1 MYRMRNEYGEH
12 FVTCGE
18 MKLLERRG
26 DEAGLSY
33 YQMMENAGT
42 QAAKMIR
49 AYCEMAGVK
58 PDEGEDLGKAAAAA
72 PLEYRAE
79 VADRHKGTGF
89 YDTPEAIEKPLRVM
103 IFCGSGNNGGDG
115 FVVARLLVNA
125 GFQVTVVLVSGDPK
139 TQDARTNFQLLSDLP
154 VSIITMDGV
163 EEDAL
168 EQGDMPDVLVDAM
181 FGTGFHGIMRGNG
194 LKAAEYINTCHE
206 KHGKKVFALDIPSG
220 LGGDQLKKKKIPCEI
235 RKADY
240 TITFHA
246 RKPVHMRRFAARYC
260 GEILVADIGIDEEK
274 LMTVEI

>member
-49 AYCEMAGVK
+49 AYCEMTGVK

-72 PLEYRAE
+72 PLEYRAA

-89 YDTPEAIEKPLRVM
+89 YDTPETVEKPLRVM

-115 FVVARLLVNA
+115 FVVARLLANA

-139 TQDARTNFQLLSDLP
+139 TQDAGTNFQLLSDLP
-154 VSIITMDGV
+154 VSIITMDGMK
-163 EEDAL
+163 EDAL

-181 FGTGFHGIMRGNG
+181 FGTGFHGIMRGNA

-235 RKADY
+235 IKADY

>member
-49 AYCEMAGVK
+49 AYCEMTGVK

-72 PLEYRAE
+72 PLEYRAA

-89 YDTPEAIEKPLRVM
+89 YDTPEAVEKPLRVM

-115 FVVARLLVNA
+115 FVVARLLANA

-139 TQDARTNFQLLSDLP
+139 TQDAGTNFQLLSDLP
-154 VSIITMDGV
+154 VSIITMDGM

-181 FGTGFHGIMRGNG
+181 FGTGFHGVMRGNG
-194 LKAAEYINTCHE
+194 LKAAEYINNCHE

-235 RKADY
+235 IKADY

>member
-206 KHGKKVFALDIPSG
+206 KRGKKVFALDIPSG

-235 RKADY
+235 IKADY

-246 RKPVHMRRFAARYC
+246 RNPVHMRRFAARYC

>member
-49 AYCEMAGVK
+49 AYCEMTGVK

-89 YDTPEAIEKPLRVM
+89 YDIPEAVEKPLRVM

-115 FVVARLLVNA
+115 FVVARLLANA

-139 TQDARTNFQLLSDLP
+139 TQDAGTNFQLLSDLP
-154 VSIITMDGV
+154 VSIIRMDGM

-181 FGTGFHGIMRGNG
+181 FGTGFHGVMRGNG
-194 LKAAEYINTCHE
+194 LKAAEYINNCHE

-235 RKADY
+235 IKADY

>member
-49 AYCEMAGVK
+49 AYCEMTGVK

-89 YDTPEAIEKPLRVM
+89 YDTPEAVEKPLRVM

-115 FVVARLLVNA
+115 FVVARLLANA

-139 TQDARTNFQLLSDLP
+139 TQDAGTNFQLLSDLP
-154 VSIITMDGV
+154 VSVITMDGM

-168 EQGDMPDVLVDAM
+168 EQADMPDVLVDAM
-181 FGTGFHGIMRGNG
+181 FGTGFHGVLRGNG

-235 RKADY
+235 IKADY

>member
-42 QAAKMIR
+42 QAAKMIQ
-49 AYCEMAGVK
+49 AYCEMTGVK

-89 YDTPEAIEKPLRVM
+89 YDIPEAIEKPLRVM

-115 FVVARLLVNA
+115 FVVARLLANA

-154 VSIITMDGV
+154 VSIITMDGM

-194 LKAAEYINTCHE
+194 LKAAEYINNCHE

-220 LGGDQLKKKKIPCEI
+220 LGGGQLKKKKIPCEI
-235 RKADY
+235 IKADY

>member
-49 AYCEMAGVK
+49 TYCEMAGVK

-154 VSIITMDGV
+154 VSVIRMDGM

-181 FGTGFHGIMRGNG
+181 FGTGFHGVMRGNG
-194 LKAAEYINTCHE
+194 LKAAEYINNCHE
-206 KHGKKVFALDIPSG
+206 MHGKKVFALDIPSG

-235 RKADY
+235 IKADY

>member
-58 PDEGEDLGKAAAAA
+58 QDEGEDLGKAAAAA

-89 YDTPEAIEKPLRVM
+89 YDIPEAIEKPLRVM

-115 FVVARLLVNA
+115 FVVARLLANA

-154 VSIITMDGV
+154 VSIITMDGM

-194 LKAAEYINTCHE
+194 LKAAEYINNCHE

-235 RKADY
+235 IKADY

>member
-49 AYCEMAGVK
+49 AYCEMTGVK
-58 PDEGEDLGKAAAAA
+58 PDEAEDLGKAAAAA

-79 VADRHKGTGF
+79 VADRHKGTEF
-89 YDTPEAIEKPLRVM
+89 YDTPKAVEKPLRVM

-115 FVVARLLVNA
+115 FVVARLLANA

-139 TQDARTNFQLLSDLP
+139 TQDAGTNFQLLADLP
-154 VSIITMDGV
+154 VSIITMDGM
-163 EEDAL
+163 EEDTL

-181 FGTGFHGIMRGNG
+181 FGTGFHGVLRGNG

-235 RKADY
+235 IKADY

>member
-49 AYCEMAGVK
+49 AYCEMIGVK

-72 PLEYRAE
+72 PLEYRAA

-89 YDTPEAIEKPLRVM
+89 YDTPEAVEKPLRVM

-115 FVVARLLVNA
+115 FVVARLLANA
-125 GFQVTVVLVSGDPK
+125 GFKVTVVLVSGDPK
-139 TQDARTNFQLLSDLP
+139 TQDAGTNFQLLSDLP
-154 VSIITMDGV
+154 VSIITMDGMK
-163 EEDAL
+163 EDAL

-181 FGTGFHGIMRGNG
+181 FGTGFHGIMRGNA

-235 RKADY
+235 IKADY

>member
-49 AYCEMAGVK
+49 AYCEMTGVK

-72 PLEYRAE
+72 PLEYRAA

-89 YDTPEAIEKPLRVM
+89 YDTPETVEKPLRVM

-115 FVVARLLVNA
+115 FVVARLLANA

-139 TQDARTNFQLLSDLP
+139 TQDAGTNFQLLSDLP
-154 VSIITMDGV
+154 VSIITMDGA
-163 EEDAL
+163 EEDTL

-181 FGTGFHGIMRGNG
+181 FGTGFHGVLRGNG
-194 LKAAEYINTCHE
+194 LKAAEYINICHE

-235 RKADY
+235 IKADY

>member
-49 AYCEMAGVK
+49 AYCEMTGVK

-89 YDTPEAIEKPLRVM
+89 YDTPEAVEKPLRVM

-115 FVVARLLVNA
+115 FVVARLLANA

-139 TQDARTNFQLLSDLP
+139 TQDAGTNFQLLSDLP
-154 VSIITMDGV
+154 VSIITMDGM
-163 EEDAL
+163 EEDVL

-181 FGTGFHGIMRGNG
+181 FGTGFHGIMRGNA

-235 RKADY
+235 IKADY

>member
-49 AYCEMAGVK
+49 AYCEMTGVK
-58 PDEGEDLGKAAAAA
+58 PDEGEDLGKAAVAA

-89 YDTPEAIEKPLRVM
+89 YDTPEAVEKPLRVM

-115 FVVARLLVNA
+115 FVVARLLANA

-139 TQDARTNFQLLSDLP
+139 TQDAGTNFQLLSDLP
-154 VSIITMDGV
+154 VSIITMDGM

-194 LKAAEYINTCHE
+194 LKAAEYINNCHE
-206 KHGKKVFALDIPSG
+206 NHGKKVFALDIPSG

-235 RKADY
+235 IKADY

>member
-49 AYCEMAGVK
+49 AYCEMTGVK

-89 YDTPEAIEKPLRVM
+89 YDTPEAVEKPLRVM

-115 FVVARLLVNA
+115 FVVARLLANA

-139 TQDARTNFQLLSDLP
+139 TQDAGTNFQLLSDLP
-154 VSIITMDGV
+154 VSIITMDGM

-181 FGTGFHGIMRGNG
+181 FGTGFHGVLRGNG
-194 LKAAEYINTCHE
+194 LKAAEYINNCHE

-235 RKADY
+235 IKADY

>member
-49 AYCEMAGVK
+49 AYCEMTGVK

-89 YDTPEAIEKPLRVM
+89 YDTPEAVEKPLRVM

-154 VSIITMDGV
+154 VSIITMDGM

-194 LKAAEYINTCHE
+194 LKAAEYINACHE

-235 RKADY
+235 IKADY

>member
-49 AYCEMAGVK
+49 AYCEMTGVK

-89 YDTPEAIEKPLRVM
+89 YDTPEAVEKPLRVM

-115 FVVARLLVNA
+115 FVVARLLANA

-139 TQDARTNFQLLSDLP
+139 TQDAGTNFQLLSDLP
-154 VSIITMDGV
+154 VSIITMDGMK
-163 EEDAL
+163 EDAL

-181 FGTGFHGIMRGNG
+181 FGTGFHGSMRGNA

-235 RKADY
+235 IKADY

>member
-49 AYCEMAGVK
+49 AYCEMTGVK

-89 YDTPEAIEKPLRVM
+89 YDTPEAVEKPLRVM

-115 FVVARLLVNA
+115 FVVARLLANA

-139 TQDARTNFQLLSDLP
+139 TQDAGTNFQLLSDLP
-154 VSIITMDGV
+154 VSIITMDGMK
-163 EEDAL
+163 EDAL

-194 LKAAEYINTCHE
+194 LKAAEYINNCHE

-235 RKADY
+235 IKADY

>member
-49 AYCEMAGVK
+49 AYCEMTGVK

-89 YDTPEAIEKPLRVM
+89 YDTPEAVEKPLHVM

-115 FVVARLLVNA
+115 FVVARLLANA

-154 VSIITMDGV
+154 VSIITMDGM

-181 FGTGFHGIMRGNG
+181 FGTGFHGVLRGNG

-235 RKADY
+235 IKADY

-246 RKPVHMRRFAARYC
+246 RKPVHMRQFAARYC

>member
-49 AYCEMAGVK
+49 AYCEMTGVK

-89 YDTPEAIEKPLRVM
+89 YDTPEAVEKPLRVM

-115 FVVARLLVNA
+115 FVVARLLANA

-154 VSIITMDGV
+154 VSIITMDGI

-194 LKAAEYINTCHE
+194 LKAAEYINACHE

-235 RKADY
+235 IKADY

>member
-49 AYCEMAGVK
+49 AYCEMTGVK
-58 PDEGEDLGKAAAAA
+58 PDEAEDLGKAAAAA

-89 YDTPEAIEKPLRVM
+89 YDTPKAVEKPLHVM

-115 FVVARLLVNA
+115 FVVARLLANA
-125 GFQVTVVLVSGDPK
+125 RFQVTVVLVSGDPK

-154 VSIITMDGV
+154 VSIITMDGM
-163 EEDAL
+163 EEDTL

-181 FGTGFHGIMRGNG
+181 FGTGFHGIMRGNA

-235 RKADY
+235 IKADY

-246 RKPVHMRRFAARYC
+246 RKPVHMRRFASRYC

>member
-49 AYCEMAGVK
+49 AYCEMTGVK

-79 VADRHKGTGF
+79 VADRHKGTEF
-89 YDTPEAIEKPLRVM
+89 YDIPKSAETPLRVM
-103 IFCGSGNNGGDG
+103 IFCGSGTNGGDG
-115 FVVARLLVNA
+115 FVVARLLANA

-139 TQDARTNFQLLSDLP
+139 TQDARTNFQLLADLP
-154 VSIITMDGV
+154 VPIITMDGM
-163 EEDAL
+163 EEGAL

-181 FGTGFHGIMRGNG
+181 FGTGFHGVMRGNA
-194 LKAAEYINTCHE
+194 LKAAQYINTCHE

-235 RKADY
+235 IKADY

-246 RKPVHMRRFAARYC
+246 RKPFHMRRFAARYC

>member
-49 AYCEMAGVK
+49 AYCEMTGVK

-89 YDTPEAIEKPLRVM
+89 YDTPEAVEKPLRVM

-115 FVVARLLVNA
+115 FVVARLLANA
-125 GFQVTVVLVSGDPK
+125 GFQVTVVLVSGVPK
-139 TQDARTNFQLLSDLP
+139 TQDAGTNFQLLSDLP
-154 VSIITMDGV
+154 VSIITMDGM
-163 EEDAL
+163 EEDTL
-168 EQGDMPDVLVDAM
+168 EQGNMPDVLVDAM
-181 FGTGFHGIMRGNG
+181 FGTGFHGVLRGNG

-235 RKADY
+235 IKADY

>member
-49 AYCEMAGVK
+49 AYCEMTGVK

-89 YDTPEAIEKPLRVM
+89 YDTPETVEKPLRVM

-115 FVVARLLVNA
+115 FVVARLLANA
-125 GFQVTVVLVSGDPK
+125 GFQVTVVLVSGNPK
-139 TQDARTNFQLLSDLP
+139 TQDAGTNFQLLSDLP
-154 VSIITMDGV
+154 VSIITMDGM

-181 FGTGFHGIMRGNG
+181 FGTGFHGVLRGNG
-194 LKAAEYINTCHE
+194 LKAAEYINNCHE

-235 RKADY
+235 IKADY

>member
-1 MYRMRNEYGEH
+1 MYRMRNEYGDH

-49 AYCEMAGVK
+49 AYCEMTGVK

-89 YDTPEAIEKPLRVM
+89 YDTPEAVEKPLRVM

-115 FVVARLLVNA
+115 FVVARLLANA

-139 TQDARTNFQLLSDLP
+139 TQDAGTNFQLLSDLP
-154 VSIITMDGV
+154 VSIITMDGA
-163 EEDAL
+163 EEDTL
-168 EQGDMPDVLVDAM
+168 EQGNMPDVLVDAM

-235 RKADY
+235 IKADY

>member
-49 AYCEMAGVK
+49 AYCEMTGVK

-89 YDTPEAIEKPLRVM
+89 YDTPEAVEKPLRVM
-103 IFCGSGNNGGDG
+103 VFCGSGNNGGDG
-115 FVVARLLVNA
+115 FVVARLLANA

-139 TQDARTNFQLLSDLP
+139 TQDAGTNFQLLSDLP
-154 VSIITMDGV
+154 VSIITMDGM

-181 FGTGFHGIMRGNG
+181 FGTGFHGVMRGNG
-194 LKAAEYINTCHE
+194 LKAAEYINNCHE

-235 RKADY
+235 IKADY

>member
-49 AYCEMAGVK
+49 AYCEMTGVK

-115 FVVARLLVNA
+115 IVVARLLANA

-154 VSIITMDGV
+154 VSIITMDGM

-194 LKAAEYINTCHE
+194 LKAAEYINSCHE

-235 RKADY
+235 IKADY

>member
-49 AYCEMAGVK
+49 AYCEMTGVK

-72 PLEYRAE
+72 PLEYRAA

-89 YDTPEAIEKPLRVM
+89 YDTPEAVEKPLRVM

-115 FVVARLLVNA
+115 FVVARLLANA
-125 GFQVTVVLVSGDPK
+125 GFKVTVVLVCGDPK
-139 TQDARTNFQLLSDLP
+139 TQDAGTNFQLLSDLP
-154 VSIITMDGV
+154 VSIITMDGMK
-163 EEDAL
+163 EDAL
-168 EQGDMPDVLVDAM
+168 EQGAMPDVLVDAM
-181 FGTGFHGIMRGNG
+181 FGTGFHGIMRGNA

-235 RKADY
+235 IKADY

>member
-49 AYCEMAGVK
+49 AYCEMTGVK

-89 YDTPEAIEKPLRVM
+89 YDTPEAVEKTLHVM

-115 FVVARLLVNA
+115 FVVARLLANA

-139 TQDARTNFQLLSDLP
+139 TQDAGTNFQLLSDLP
-154 VSIITMDGV
+154 VSIITMDGM

-181 FGTGFHGIMRGNG
+181 FGTGFHGSMRGNA

-235 RKADY
+235 IKADY

>member
-1 MYRMRNEYGEH
+1 
-12 FVTCGE
+12 
-18 MKLLERRG
+18 
-26 DEAGLSY
+26 
-33 YQMMENAGT
+33 MMENAGT

-49 AYCEMAGVK
+49 AYCEMTGVK

-89 YDTPEAIEKPLRVM
+89 YDTPEAVEKPLHVM

-115 FVVARLLVNA
+115 FVVARLLANA

-139 TQDARTNFQLLSDLP
+139 TQDAGTNFQLLSDLP
-154 VSIITMDGV
+154 VSIITMGM

-181 FGTGFHGIMRGNG
+181 FGTGFHGIMRGNA

-235 RKADY
+235 IKADY

>member
-26 DEAGLSY
+26 DEDGLSY

-49 AYCEMAGVK
+49 AYCEMTGVK
-58 PDEGEDLGKAAAAA
+58 PDEAEDLGKAAAAA

-89 YDTPEAIEKPLRVM
+89 YDTPEAVEKPLRVM

-115 FVVARLLVNA
+115 FVVARLLANA

-139 TQDARTNFQLLSDLP
+139 TQDAGTNFQLLSDLP
-154 VSIITMDGV
+154 VSIITMDGA
-163 EEDAL
+163 EEDTL
-168 EQGDMPDVLVDAM
+168 EQGNMPDVLVDAM

-235 RKADY
+235 IKADY

>member
-49 AYCEMAGVK
+49 AYCEMTGVK

-89 YDTPEAIEKPLRVM
+89 YDTPEAVEKPLRVM

-115 FVVARLLVNA
+115 FVVARLLANA

-139 TQDARTNFQLLSDLP
+139 TQDAGTNFQLLSDLP
-154 VSIITMDGV
+154 VSIITMDGM

-235 RKADY
+235 IKADY

>member
-1 MYRMRNEYGEH
+1 MNTKEISGRRQMEFLAGFD
-12 FVTCGE
+12 FV
-18 MKLLERRG
+18 R
-26 DEAGLSY
+26 EAGT
-33 YQMMENAGT
+33 AGEVK
-42 QAAKMIR
+42 AAKMIR
-49 AYCEMAGVK
+49 AYCEMTGVK
-58 PDEGEDLGKAAAAA
+58 PDEGEDLGKAAVAA

-89 YDTPEAIEKPLRVM
+89 YDTPEAVEKPLRVM

-115 FVVARLLVNA
+115 FVVARLLANA

-139 TQDARTNFQLLSDLP
+139 TQDARINFQLLSDLP
-154 VSIITMDGV
+154 VSIITMGM

-181 FGTGFHGIMRGNG
+181 FGTGFHGVLRGNG

-235 RKADY
+235 IKADY

-246 RKPVHMRRFAARYC
+246 RKPVHMRRFADRYC

>member
-49 AYCEMAGVK
+49 AYCEMTGVK

-89 YDTPEAIEKPLRVM
+89 YDTPEAVEKPLRVM

-115 FVVARLLVNA
+115 FVVARLLANA
-125 GFQVTVVLVSGDPK
+125 GFQVAVVLVSGVPK
-139 TQDARTNFQLLSDLP
+139 TQDAGTNFQLLSDLP
-154 VSIITMDGV
+154 VSIITMDGA
-163 EEDAL
+163 EEDTL
-168 EQGDMPDVLVDAM
+168 EQGNMPDVLVDAM

-235 RKADY
+235 IKADY

>member
-49 AYCEMAGVK
+49 AYCEMTGVK

-89 YDTPEAIEKPLRVM
+89 YDTPEAVEKPLRVM

-115 FVVARLLVNA
+115 FVVARLLANA

-139 TQDARTNFQLLSDLP
+139 TQDAGTNFQLLSDLP
-154 VSIITMDGV
+154 VSIITMDGMK
-163 EEDAL
+163 EDAL

-181 FGTGFHGIMRGNG
+181 FGTGFHGSMRGNA
-194 LKAAEYINTCHE
+194 LKAAQYINTCHE

-235 RKADY
+235 IKADY

-260 GEILVADIGIDEEK
+260 GEILVADIGINEEK

>member
-18 MKLLERRG
+18 MKLLERRA
-26 DEAGLSY
+26 DEDGLSY

-49 AYCEMAGVK
+49 AYCDRTEVK
-58 PDEGEDLGKAAAAA
+58 LDEAEDLGKAAAAA

-79 VADRHKGTGF
+79 VADRHKGTEF
-89 YDTPEAIEKPLRVM
+89 YDIPKSAETPLRVM

-115 FVVARLLVNA
+115 FVVARLLANA
-125 GFQVTVVLVSGDPK
+125 GFQVTVVLVSGDSK
-139 TQDARTNFQLLSDLP
+139 TQDARTNFQLLADLP
-154 VSIITMDGV
+154 VPIITMDGM

-181 FGTGFHGIMRGNG
+181 FGTGFHGVMRGNA
-194 LKAAEYINTCHE
+194 LKAAEYINNCHE

-220 LGGDQLKKKKIPCEI
+220 LGGDQLKKKKISCEI
-235 RKADY
+235 IKADY

-246 RKPVHMRRFAARYC
+246 RKPVHMRRFAACYC
-260 GEILVADIGIDEEK
+260 GEILVADIGIVEEK

>member
-49 AYCEMAGVK
+49 AYCEMTGVK

-72 PLEYRAE
+72 PLEYRAK

-89 YDTPEAIEKPLRVM
+89 YDTPEAVEKPLRVM

-115 FVVARLLVNA
+115 FVVARLLANT

-139 TQDARTNFQLLSDLP
+139 TQDAGTNFQLLSDLP
-154 VSIITMDGV
+154 VSIITMDGM
-163 EEDAL
+163 EEDTL

-194 LKAAEYINTCHE
+194 LKAAEYINNCHE

-235 RKADY
+235 IKADY